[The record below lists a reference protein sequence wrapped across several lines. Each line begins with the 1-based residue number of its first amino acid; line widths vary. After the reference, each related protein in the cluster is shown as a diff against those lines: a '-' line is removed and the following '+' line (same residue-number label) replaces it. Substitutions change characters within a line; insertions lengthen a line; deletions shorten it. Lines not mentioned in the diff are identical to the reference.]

1 MTPTG
6 VGRQENINDNEIT
19 VVGNVGYRDTVAVV
33 ITAGEASVAA
43 AVVEV

>member
-6 VGRQENINDNEIT
+6 VGRHDNINNSEIT
-19 VVGNVGYRDTVAVV
+19 VVGNVGYRDTVAIVA
-33 ITAGEASVAA
+33 TAGEASVAA